1 MIKLEKFSKQYKDQM
16 VFDTTDFVANDGEIT
31 LLMGKS
37 GTGKSTLLD
46 ILSGIKTYDSGTY
59 FVNDQKINPFDDEGM
74 SHFRNQE
81 IGYILQD
88 FALINDYSVLENI
101 SLPALYNKTYSKAEV
116 TRKAKQLAVQFD
128 IADIL
133 AKKVKNISGGQKQR
147 VAIIRSLIL
156 EPSILL
162 ADEPTTNLDAENF
175 ALIMALFEQLKKA
188 NKAVI
193 IATHDERILTV
204 GDRGYQITDFVL
216 AEKIL

>member
-16 VFDTTDFVANDGEIT
+16 VFDTTDFVANDGEIA
-31 LLMGKS
+31 LLIGKS

-59 FVNDQKINPFDDEGM
+59 FVNDQKIDPFDDEGM

-128 IADIL
+128 IVDIL

-175 ALIMALFEQLKKA
+175 ALIMALFQQLKKA

-193 IATHDERILTV
+193 IATHDERILS
-204 GDRGYQITDFVL
+204 I
-216 AEKIL
+216 

>member
-16 VFDTTDFVANDGEIT
+16 VFDTTDFVANDGEIA
-31 LLMGKS
+31 LLIGKS

-59 FVNDQKINPFDDEGM
+59 FVNDQKIDPFDDEGM

-193 IATHDERILTV
+193 IATHDERTLSI
-204 GDRGYQITDFVL
+204 
-216 AEKIL
+216 

>member
-16 VFDTTDFVANDGEIT
+16 VFDTTDFVANDGEIA
-31 LLMGKS
+31 LLIGKS

-59 FVNDQKINPFDDEGM
+59 FVNDQKIDPFDDEGM

-193 IATHDERILTV
+193 IATHDERILS
-204 GDRGYQITDFVL
+204 I
-216 AEKIL
+216 